1 MMVFGQAATGGID
14 KLYEF
19 GAIGV
24 MLALAVYGLI
34 IVWRQN
40 TSNLVD
46 WRVEAR
52 ADLKEERLSRQA
64 HEQAM
69 TKLLG
74 ELVASIADIKEGM
87 QILLEELKRLKES
100 GK

>member
-1 MMVFGQAATGGID
+1 LLTLLAQSPPTGID

-52 ADLKEERLSRQA
+52 ADLKEERLARQA

-74 ELVASIADIKEGM
+74 ELVGSVADIKEAL
-87 QILLEELKRLKES
+87 QIVLAELKRLKDE
-100 GK
+100 